1 MLGRRVGVGDG
12 PRRDV
17 VAGRRRSRVRL
28 SSGRR
33 VASGMGSAVLGLE
46 DNAVRFVAGTALL
59 LLLVLKLLV
68 LGLVM
73 LLAVLRVLVVL
84 MVASKGAQA
93 GQARRV
99 GLRSWGERR
108 LLVRILGML
117 GGGAVAVHQSVGLGD
132 LVRSIEL
139 LRGKGRR
146 SMVSGHGVDG
156 RTHGL
161 AVVVAVRDGGGTPA
175 LGRRLCDG
183 GRIASFR
190 HAGSAS
196 ALARAWLGLLGLRRA
211 SGST

>member
-1 MLGRRVGVGDG
+1 
-12 PRRDV
+12 
-17 VAGRRRSRVRL
+17 
-28 SSGRR
+28 
-33 VASGMGSAVLGLE
+33 MGSAVLGLE
-46 DNAVRFVAGTALL
+46 DDAVGLVAGDAVLL
-59 LLLVLKLLV
+59 LLLLL
-68 LGLVM
+68 LRLVM
-73 LLAVLRVLVVL
+73 LLAVLAVLRVLVVL

-99 GLRSWGERR
+99 GLRSRGERG
-108 LLVRILGML
+108 LLLGILGML

-139 LRGKGRR
+139 LRGKGRC
-146 SMVSGHGVDG
+146 MMSGHGVDG

-161 AVVVAVRDGGGTPA
+161 AVVVAVGDGGGTPA
-175 LGRRLCDG
+175 LGRLCDG

>member
-1 MLGRRVGVGDG
+1 
-12 PRRDV
+12 
-17 VAGRRRSRVRL
+17 
-28 SSGRR
+28 
-33 VASGMGSAVLGLE
+33 MGSAVLGLE
-46 DNAVRFVAGTALL
+46 DNAVGLVAGAAL
-59 LLLVLKLLV
+59 LLV

-73 LLAVLRVLVVL
+73 LLGVLGVLVMLV
-84 MVASKGAQA
+84 VASKGAQA

-132 LVRSIEL
+132 LVGSLEL
-139 LRGKGRR
+139 LRGKGG

-161 AVVVAVRDGGGTPA
+161 AVVVAVRNGGGTPA
-175 LGRRLCDG
+175 RGRLCDG